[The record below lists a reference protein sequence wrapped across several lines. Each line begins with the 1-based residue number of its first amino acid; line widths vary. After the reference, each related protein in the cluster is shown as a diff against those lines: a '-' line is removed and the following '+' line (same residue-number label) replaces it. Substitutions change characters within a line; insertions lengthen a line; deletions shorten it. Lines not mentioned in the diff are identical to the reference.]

1 MESDTVKERE
11 FNIQNIIEHKE
22 LIDIINRYEQ
32 IKKTIRYEAIQQQIE
47 NMKRLTTSKRLTPVF
62 LILDF
67 TNV

>member
-11 FNIQNIIEHKE
+11 FNIQNIIEHRE
-22 LIDIINRYEQ
+22 VIDIINSYEQ
-32 IKKTIRYEAIQQQIE
+32 IKKTIRYEAIQWQIK